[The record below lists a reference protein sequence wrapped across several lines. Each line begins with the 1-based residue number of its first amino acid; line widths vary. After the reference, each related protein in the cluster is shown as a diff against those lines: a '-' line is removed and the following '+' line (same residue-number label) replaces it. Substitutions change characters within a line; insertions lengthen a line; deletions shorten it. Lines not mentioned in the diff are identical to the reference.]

1 MHLIDNILQHYG
13 WQGMS
18 LAIIILLLFVIQLWY
33 YLVRYGRVS
42 RYRNS
47 RRKKKLSTEPPVS
60 VIVPMF
66 AEDYTYLETTLPQL
80 LGQQYAAT
88 YEVVVVYVGSDRDFY
103 EELMR
108 MRQWHPTLIVT
119 KIEFNPRFPI
129 SVKMALNVGIKAA
142 NNEHILITTTDST
155 PASQQ
160 WLAMMGKA
168 FMRGDIVL
176 GYTLL
181 EHKSG
186 LANYLMRASR
196 LQMSMYWLAAAVKG
210 HTYRG
215 SRNNFGF
222 TKSIYFKHKGFNFL
236 NMNIGEE
243 DLFVQQ
249 IAKPNNVSVVL
260 IPKGSMIELPWGGLG
275 WWLSQLRHFG
285 SAYRFYPQMARNA
298 VEWDL
303 GSQLLF
309 FLTVLTALIF
319 MPLEFKLAALLLL
332 VVRYVVAALRVRS
345 VAKRVGEKGMV
356 LRYFLFDMFNPLMM
370 LLVRIMLVRK
380 DDTVWR

>member
-18 LAIIILLLFVIQLWY
+18 LAIIILLLFIIQLWY
-33 YLVRYGRVS
+33 YLVRYGRGS

-47 RRKKKLSTEPPVS
+47 RRKKKLRQGILHLGRDHREHLPADQELG
-60 VIVPMF
+60 F
-66 AEDYTYLETTLPQL
+66 QLPQL

-210 HTYRG
+210 YTYRG

-243 DLFVQQ
+243 DLFIQKITQ
-249 IAKPNNVSVVL
+249 R
-260 IPKGSMIELPWGGLG
+260 GEC
-275 WWLSQLRHFG
+275 
-285 SAYRFYPQMARNA
+285 NA
-298 VEWDL
+298 
-303 GSQLLF
+303 
-309 FLTVLTALIF
+309 
-319 MPLEFKLAALLLL
+319 
-332 VVRYVVAALRVRS
+332 
-345 VAKRVGEKGMV
+345 
-356 LRYFLFDMFNPLMM
+356 
-370 LLVRIMLVRK
+370 
-380 DDTVWR
+380 

>member
-1 MHLIDNILQHYG
+1 MHIFDYILQYYG

-47 RRKKKLSTEPPVS
+47 RRKKKLTAEPPVS

-66 AEDYTYLETTLPQL
+66 SENYTYLDTTLPQL

-88 YEVVVVYVGSDRDFY
+88 YEVVVVYVGSNRDFF
-103 EELMR
+103 EELVR
-108 MRQWHPTLIVT
+108 MRQRYSNLVAT

-142 NNEHILITTTDST
+142 YNEHILISTTDSI
-155 PASQQ
+155 PASPQ

-176 GYTLL
+176 GYTQLDGQ
-181 EHKSG
+181 KG

-196 LQMSMYWLAAAVKG
+196 LQMSLYWLSEAVRG
-210 HTYRG
+210 RTYRG
-215 SRNNFGF
+215 SRCNFGF
-222 TKSIYFKHKGFNFL
+222 TKSIYFEAKGFNFL

-243 DLFVQQ
+243 DLFIQK
-249 IAKPNNVSVVL
+249 IAKPKNVSVVL
-260 IPKGSMIELPWGGLG
+260 IPKGSMIEHPWGGLG
-275 WWLSQLRHFG
+275 WWISQLRHFG
-285 SAYRFYPQMARNA
+285 SAYRFYPQRARNA
-298 VEWDL
+298 IEWDL
-303 GSQLLF
+303 GSQVLF
-309 FLTVLTALIF
+309 FLTILTAIIF
-319 MPLEFKLAALLLL
+319 MPLEFKVAAILLLL
-332 VVRYVVAALRVRS
+332 IRYIVAALRIRS
-345 VAKRVGEKGMV
+345 VAKRVGESGMM
-356 LRYFLFDMFNPLMM
+356 LRYFLFDMFNPLLM
-370 LLVRIMLVRK
+370 LLVRISLLRK
-380 DDTVWR
+380 DETVWR